1 MLLCRSHLDVV
12 STNIGNIEV
21 VSGVSGF
28 LPKVFLK
35 SKNCDNLKHR
45 CNSWFLSCAVIPVRA
60 FKFVLLF
67 CVSSCFNSDLKQLLR
82 LKGTKPKLTILWST
96 HSNVNKSGKLSKTQD
111 KALFRNRKLMVTL
124 RKGKTNFNLR
134 WQLKS
139 SG

>member
-1 MLLCRSHLDVV
+1 MCWYMLLCRSHLDVV

-21 VSGVSGF
+21 VPGVSGF

-35 SKNCDNLKHR
+35 SKNCDNIKYR

-60 FKFVLLF
+60 LIFFYIF
-67 CVSSCFNSDLKQLLR
+67 CVSSCFNSDLKPLLR

-111 KALFRNRKLMVTL
+111 KGLFCNRKLMVTL
-124 RKGKTNFNLR
+124 RKGRHKF
-134 WQLKS
+134 
-139 SG
+139 